1 MLKKIFEVVYYD
13 EDGNKEIINTFDNYS
28 DAEECYRKCMEGD
41 KEAQINQSYDIEE
54 GMTGSPGH

>member
-1 MLKKIFEVVYYD
+1 MLKKTWDVVYWD
-13 EDGNKEIINTFDNYS
+13 ESGNKEIINTFDNYP
-28 DAEECYRKCMEGD
+28 DAEEVFRKCMEGD